1 MTECANCGEDYAYRH
16 EFNGHRV
23 CLDCSNALGGELV
36 QTLESKLTEARYERD
51 EAYEDKA
58 LLGQARDNLLAELR
72 QANERAEKAEAERDE
87 ARAQAVWAIQ
97 VNAPIGWV
105 ACAPGGGAEGLRLV
119 DGAWVEQTMCV
130 AEGSRFP
137 TEEEALDAGR
147 ALPWWE
153 VQA

>member
-1 MTECANCGEDYAYRH
+1 MKSRDNCENCGTPCLGLH
-16 EFNGHRV
+16 ELNGWYV
-23 CLDCSNALGGELV
+23 CPECTDALNGEVL
-36 QTLESKLTEARYERD
+36 QELNSTM
-51 EAYEDKA
+51 
-58 LLGQARDNLLAELR
+58 AELR
-72 QANERAEKAEAERDE
+72 RERDRAIARSEKVEAERDE

-97 VNAPIGWV
+97 VTAPSGWV

-137 TEEEALDAGR
+137 TEAEALAAGR

-153 VQA
+153 VEA